1 MTVETISD
9 TIHRLKA
16 ADGTEIIL
24 VGTAHISQNSV
35 EEVRQLI
42 SDEQPDR
49 ICIELDD
56 SRMKSKTEKSSWENM
71 DIRKV
76 IKEGKGFF
84 LLANTALASFQKRM
98 GAQTGTKPGEEILS
112 AAALAKENGIPLS
125 LCDREIQTTF
135 RRAWAKSSFWNK
147 CKLLSTLLSAA
158 FSKEEITQ
166 QELEDL
172 KKQDTLQ
179 TMMDEMAKELPAVK
193 QVLIDERDQY
203 LGRSIYEAPG
213 KKKLA
218 VIGAGHTNG
227 VIRTIEKMDKHE
239 DCPTLDELN
248 IVPKGKPV
256 GKIISWTI
264 PLLIVLILIA
274 GFLSAGWDQGL
285 RMFLLWIAVNI
296 SCTFLASLVSWAHPL
311 NILACSITAP
321 FFALHPALGVGMLAG
336 VLEATFRKPKV
347 KDFEKINDDAMKLS
361 GWYRNRILHALLV
374 FLLSSLG
381 SAFGTLIA
389 FPVLISRL

>member
-1 MTVETISD
+1 MQIERISD
-9 TIHRLKA
+9 TYHRISFANGSQVL
-16 ADGTEIIL
+16 L
-24 VGTAHISQNSV
+24 VGTAHVSQSSV
-35 EEVRQLI
+35 DEVASIIEEE
-42 SDEQPDR
+42 SPDR
-49 ICIELDD
+49 VCIELDA
-56 SRMKSKTEKSSWENM
+56 SRMASKTKKNSWEDM

-76 IKEGKGFF
+76 FKEKKGFL
-84 LLANTALASFQKRM
+84 LLANTALASFQRRL
-98 GAQTGTKPGEEILS
+98 GAQTGANPGDEILG
-112 AAALAKENGIPLS
+112 AAKLAEEKDIPVS

-166 QELEDL
+166 QELEEL

-296 SCTFLASLVSWAHPL
+296 SCTFLASLVAWAHPL

-361 GWYRNRILHALLV
+361 GWYRNRILHALFV